1 MTRDEVLERL
11 DEFAACYEGE
21 IRECKSDWLK
31 ISYHQRSLAL
41 RAAAELIRQ
50 GGWRPIAECGDA
62 YLKHV
67 GKWSGDTWKED
78 WNVWPE
84 WAKANGYTHFFT
96 EPEPPAREAAR

>member
-1 MTRDEVLERL
+1 MDRDEVLERL
-11 DEFAACYEGE
+11 DE
-21 IRECKSDWLK
+21 
-31 ISYHQRSLAL
+31 SLAVGNRWSCVVGSDTL

-50 GGWRPIAECGDA
+50 SGWRPIAECGDA

-96 EPEPPAREAAR
+96 EPEPPAREVENG